1 MNILAVLFGG
11 GAGAV
16 SRYLLSRLISEHS
29 TAPIPLGTLAVNL
42 IGSFLIGFFFQAF
55 KNSTASPALRLLV
68 TTGFLGGFTT
78 FSTFALET
86 ITLAEERELGY
97 TLLNLFLHNAVG
109 LAAVILGMISF
120 SVLKSILTGAFHA

>member
-29 TAPIPLGTLAVNL
+29 TAPIPMGTLAVNL

-86 ITLAEERELGY
+86 VALAEERELGY
-97 TLLNLFLHNAVG
+97 TLLNLFLHNTIG
-109 LAAVILGMISF
+109 LAAVILGMITF
-120 SVLKSILTGAFHA
+120 SVLKSILTGVFHA

>member
-29 TAPIPLGTLAVNL
+29 TAPIPMGTLTVNL

-55 KNSTASPALRLLV
+55 KNTTASPALRLLV

-86 ITLAEERELGY
+86 VTLAEERELGY
-97 TLLNLFLHNAVG
+97 TLLNLLLHNAIG
-109 LAAVILGMISF
+109 LAAVILGMITF
-120 SVLKSILTGAFHA
+120 SVLKSILTGVFHA